1 MTLRELYE
9 DIDRID
15 ARLLAL
21 LNERMEHAILL
32 RSFAGREESESSE
45 DAPEDSAAH
54 DKAAIERAR
63 RSALCLAGPEFSAG
77 IYRDIAAECES
88 LRASTLRTVAFQG
101 DHGAYSEMAARA
113 WEAEAATIPFREF
126 VDVFDAV
133 QEGIVDY
140 GIVPVENTL
149 GGLVGPVNSILVYA
163 DLKIVAAVDMP
174 ISHCLLAAPGAD
186 HREIRAA
193 YSHTQALAQC
203 RHFLARNKL
212 ESRTWYDTAGAARM
226 LAEERPAG
234 AAAIASRFAA
244 ELYGLEI
251 IKEEIQDA
259 ENNRTRFFML
269 SRAPAVEAGNKCS
282 AVFFTEDKAGA
293 LFRVLEL
300 FAKAG
305 INLTRIESVPNLPG
319 DYAIFLDFEGSDRDI
334 RVADAIEEAKAA
346 TRGFRLLGCY
356 TERRL

>member
-1 MTLRELYE
+1 MTLRDLYE

-21 LNERMEHAILL
+21 LNERMERSILL
-32 RSFAGREESESSE
+32 GAFAEGEKGG
-45 DAPEDSAAH
+45 SAAEAAEH
-54 DKAAIERAR
+54 DEAAVERAR
-63 RSALCLAGPEFSAG
+63 RTALCLAGPEFSAG
-77 IYRDIAAECES
+77 IYRGIAEECRR
-88 LRASTLRTVAFQG
+88 LRASALRTVAFQG

-113 WEAEAATIPFREF
+113 WEAGAATIPFREF

-133 QEGIVDY
+133 QDGIVDF

-174 ISHCLLAAPGAD
+174 VSHCLMAPPGAD

-212 ESRTWYDTAGAARM
+212 ESRTCYDTAGAARM
-226 LAEERPAG
+226 LAEERPSG

-244 ELYGLEI
+244 DLYGLEI
-251 IKEEIQDA
+251 IKEDIQDA
-259 ENNRTRFFML
+259 ENNRTRFFVL
-269 SRAPAVEAGNKCS
+269 SRSPP
-282 AVFFTEDKAGA
+282 
-293 LFRVLEL
+293 R
-300 FAKAG
+300 
-305 INLTRIESVPNLPG
+305 
-319 DYAIFLDFEGSDRDI
+319 
-334 RVADAIEEAKAA
+334 KAA
-346 TRGFRLLGCY
+346 ASAPPCSSPKTRPAPSSASSSSSPWRASILRG
-356 TERRL
+356 

>member
-1 MTLRELYE
+1 MTLHDLHK

-21 LNERMEHAILL
+21 LNERMERSILL
-32 RSFAGREESESSE
+32 RSFVDGPSEAARLDEEAVE
-45 DAPEDSAAH
+45 
-54 DKAAIERAR
+54 KAR
-63 RSALCLAGPEFSAG
+63 RTALCLAGPEFAAG
-77 IYRDIAAECES
+77 VYRGIAAECGR
-88 LRASTLRTVAFQG
+88 LRSSDLLAVGFQG
-101 DHGAYSEMAARA
+101 DHGAYSEMAARS
-113 WEAEAATIPFREF
+113 WKPQAAAIPFREF

-133 QEGIVDY
+133 QDGIVDF

-163 DLKIVAAVDMP
+163 DLRIVAAVDMP
-174 ISHCLLAAPGAD
+174 VAHCLLAPPGTD

-203 RHFLARNKL
+203 RHFLARNRL
-212 ESRTWYDTAGAARM
+212 EGRTAYDTAGAARW

-251 IKEEIQDA
+251 IKEDIQDA
-259 ENNRTRFFML
+259 ENNRTRFFVL
-269 SRAPAVEAGNKCS
+269 SRAPGAEGGNKCS

-300 FAKAG
+300 FARSG
-305 INLTRIESVPNLPG
+305 INLTRIESVPNKPG
-319 DYAIFLDFEGSDRDI
+319 DYAIFLDFEGSDKEP
-334 RVADAIEEAKAA
+334 RVASAIAEAEAA
-346 TRGFRLLGCY
+346 TREFRLLGCY